1 MGEEESL
8 GFLAAENGDKYI
20 NKMVD
25 ASDILAARK
34 NAIVVAVEVQ
44 SSEILVSEFVRS
56 YSRQDI

>member
-1 MGEEESL
+1 M
-8 GFLAAENGDKYI
+8 AAENGDKYI

-25 ASDILAARK
+25 ASDILAARE
-34 NAIVVAVEVQ
+34 NEIVVAVEVQ